1 MTPKEKA
8 EELYCK
14 YDSLFK
20 APFKK
25 HQQIKECSLIA
36 VDEIIQSRQDDGHF
50 DDTLSSTGSE
60 YYTPHPMYL
69 TYWLQVK
76 NEIEKL

>member
-25 HQQIKECSLIA
+25 HQQIKNCCLIE
-36 VDEIIQSRQDDGHF
+36 VYKILYFMDLFNLDLNMSVQFEWWKKVRS
-50 DDTLSSTGSE
+50 
-60 YYTPHPMYL
+60 
-69 TYWLQVK
+69 
-76 NEIEKL
+76 EIEKL

>member
-8 EELYCK
+8 EDLYCK

-36 VDEIIQSRQDDGHF
+36 VDEILSFMDLFDLDIDMSIQFIWWQK
-50 DDTLSSTGSE
+50 
-60 YYTPHPMYL
+60 
-69 TYWLQVK
+69 VK
-76 NEIEKL
+76 QEIEKL